1 MRAHISNLIVAAG
14 IAALAFAA
22 PISASATPLHG
33 YCVGTACPDNGTNSP
48 TALNPPVFAFST
60 SGTDATGDFLVG
72 ILVPNNDAP
81 PPSFTIS

>member
-1 MRAHISNLIVAAG
+1 LILAAG

-60 SGTDATGDFLVG
+60 
-72 ILVPNNDAP
+72 
-81 PPSFTIS
+81 